1 VIWGIVSYAQLNAFE
16 MQFECSGALNN
27 KQRSVLSASQRI
39 QDIAAASK
47 QNNVQIIGVCEFLS
61 RGDCLV

>member
-16 MQFECSGALNN
+16 MQFECSGALD
-27 KQRSVLSASQRI
+27 KQRLVLSVSKRI
-39 QDIAAASK
+39 QDGAAASK
-47 QNNVQIIGVCEFLS
+47 QNTVQIIGVCEFLS